1 MKSLITLPF
10 LLLSLIPSF
19 NLASE
24 NTLKKDDIFYLG
36 ITDDKSCFTAR
47 FKILDNEKTSTGEEG
62 MFLLCETLVSDNGKA
77 LKFRTEKKPT
87 SNMYQGSN
95 AKKWCESF
103 YDTHFSDEE
112 KEWIIPTYKS
122 DESFS
127 IHAPFGVE
135 KGPYVDFKPEENAL
149 DGDHL
154 FFLSAEEICAEK
166 YGLAKEEDRIA
177 PYHKESEGYWLRSP
191 HIDTFPND
199 VGFIFFNGWLMD
211 FIQNSDN
218 VFLTGGTYAR
228 PGLNIKKP
236 SAEDI
241 VSIGDNQYCLTID
254 KDKYQASEPPK
265 FKVKNPL
272 PMTILVLVLTLSLL
286 GFLFIGLPII
296 IVKTIKKKKQKALAE
311 NENN

>member
-24 NTLKKDDIFYLG
+24 TALKKGDIFYLG
-36 ITDDKSCFTAR
+36 ITDDKSRFTAR
-47 FKILDNEKTSTGEEG
+47 FKILDNEKTNTGEEG

-77 LKFRTEKKPT
+77 LKFRTENKPT

-103 YDTHFSDEE
+103 YETHFTEE
-112 KEWIIPTYKS
+112 QKEWIIPTYKD
-122 DESFS
+122 DEAFS
-127 IHAPFGVE
+127 INAPFGTE
-135 KGPYVDFKPEENAL
+135 KGPYVDFKPEKSAL

-154 FFLSAEEICAEK
+154 FFLSAEEICQEK
-166 YGLAKEEDRIA
+166 YGLTKEEDRIA
-177 PYHKESEGYWLRSP
+177 PYKKESEGYWLRSP
-191 HIDTFPND
+191 HIDSFPND

-236 SAEDI
+236 GAEDI
-241 VSIGDNQYCLTID
+241 VLIGENQYCLSID
-254 KDKYQASEPPK
+254 QDRYQPSEAPT

-272 PMTILVLVLTLSLL
+272 PMTIVILVLLLLLL
-286 GFLFIGLPII
+286 GFLFVGLPII
-296 IVKTIKKKKQKALAE
+296 IVKAVKKKKAKTAT
-311 NENN
+311 NK

>member
-1 MKSLITLPF
+1 MKTLLALPF

-19 NLASE
+19 NSVSDV
-24 NTLKKDDIFYLG
+24 TIKKGDIFYLG
-36 ITDDKSCFTAR
+36 IADDKSCFTAR
-47 FKILDNEKTSTGEEG
+47 FKILDNENTSTGEEG

-77 LKFRTEKKPT
+77 LKFRTEKKPS
-87 SNMYQGSN
+87 SNMYQESN

-103 YDTHFSDEE
+103 YNTHFSDEQ

-122 DESFS
+122 DEPFS
-127 IHAPFGVE
+127 IHAPFGT
-135 KGPYVDFKPEENAL
+135 KQGPYVDFKPEENAL

-154 FFLSAEEICAEK
+154 FFLSAEEICQEK
-166 YGLAKEEDRIA
+166 YGLAKEKDRIA
-177 PYHKESEGYWLRSP
+177 PYKKESEGYWLRSP

-211 FIQNSDN
+211 FVQNSDN
-218 VFLTGGTYAR
+218 VFFTGGTYAR

-236 SAEDI
+236 TAEDI
-241 VSIGDNQYCLTID
+241 ASIGENQYCLTID

-272 PMTILVLVLTLSLL
+272 PMTIVVLVLFLALI
-286 GFLFIGLPII
+286 GFILVGLPII
-296 IVKTIKKKKQKALAE
+296 IVKAVKKKKLKKAQQ
-311 NENN
+311 

>member
-1 MKSLITLPF
+1 
-10 LLLSLIPSF
+10 
-19 NLASE
+19 
-24 NTLKKDDIFYLG
+24 
-36 ITDDKSCFTAR
+36 
-47 FKILDNEKTSTGEEG
+47 
-62 MFLLCETLVSDNGKA
+62 VSDNGKA
-77 LKFRTEKKPT
+77 LKFRTENKPT

-154 FFLSAEEICAEK
+154 FFLSAEEICTEK

-177 PYHKESEGYWLRSP
+177 PYKKESEGYWLRSP

-211 FIQNSDN
+211 FVQNSDN
-218 VFLTGGTYAR
+218 VFFTGGTYAR

-272 PMTILVLVLTLSLL
+272 PMTIVVLVLFLALI
-286 GFLFIGLPII
+286 GFILVGLPII
-296 IVKTIKKKKQKALAE
+296 IVKAVKKKKLKKAQQ
-311 NENN
+311 

>member
-1 MKSLITLPF
+1 MKSLLALPF
-10 LLLSLIPSF
+10 LLLSLIPSL
-19 NLASE
+19 NLADE
-24 NTLKKDDIFYLG
+24 VTLKKGDIFYLG
-36 ITDDKSCFTAR
+36 ISDEKSRFTAR
-47 FKILDNEKTSTGEEG
+47 FKILDNEKTNTGEEG
-62 MFLLCETLVSDNGKA
+62 MFLLCETLLSDSGKA

-103 YDTHFSDEE
+103 YEMHFSEKQ

-122 DESFS
+122 DEAFS
-127 IHAPFGVE
+127 IHAPFGIE

-154 FFLSAEEICAEK
+154 FFLSAEEICQEK
-166 YGLAKEEDRIA
+166 YGLDKEENRIA
-177 PYHKESEGYWLRSP
+177 PYEKESEGYWLRSP

-241 VSIGDNQYCLTID
+241 VSIGENQYCLTID
-254 KDKYQASEPPK
+254 KGRYQASEAPK
-265 FKVKNPL
+265 YKVKNPL
-272 PMTILVLVLTLSLL
+272 PMTIFILVIILSLL
-286 GFLFIGLPII
+286 GFLFVGLPII
-296 IVKTIKKKKQKALAE
+296 IVKSIKKKKQKAVITS
-311 NENN
+311 ENN